1 MSEENIQNQP
11 YVDLLYHE
19 YDNIDKRCRI
29 VGHVTELSA
38 SSLTLSVVTDDELVI
53 FFPSGFSEND
63 LPSTGSLVRVFVDPI
78 KDEKGINKLVARF
91 VQLVEETDLHTY
103 YRVVNLESHMS

>member
-29 VGHVTELSA
+29 VGHIAELST
-38 SSLTLSVVTDDELVI
+38 SSMTLSIVTGGELEI
-53 FFPSGFSEND
+53 FFPSSFSEKE
-63 LPSTGSLVRVFVDPI
+63 LPSTGSLVRVLVDPV
-78 KDEKGINKLVARF
+78 KDERGATKLIARF
-91 VQLVEETDLHTY
+91 VQSVEETDLHTY
-103 YRVVNLESHMS
+103 YRVVNLESHMH